1 MKQKEFLKIINHEII
16 DKHNVIIYLENGER
30 EKFYRL
36 QDEYC
41 HAVKYPYD
49 KGSSFS
55 YNKGYKKF
63 NNMIK
68 HQTVEK
74 DLEIIKIEL
83 TKFGNTKEITIKELL
98 KLK

>member
-16 DKHNVIIYLENGER
+16 DKHAIIIYLENGER

-49 KGSSFS
+49 KSSSFS
-55 YNKGYKKF
+55 YYKGYKKF

-68 HQTVEK
+68 NQTVEK
-74 DLEIIKIEL
+74 DLEIIKIET
-83 TKFGNTKEITIKELL
+83 TKFGKVEEISIEDLI
-98 KLK
+98 